1 MNSFEPIYDSLNKVR
16 FMGREGLQGWV
27 RRVGDETERT
37 VEAGKGIEESRARTL
52 GGGGCGVLVEDEDGV
67 FVAVAAELIPVGFE
81 LGEGFGFAVG
91 ALGTVLVEELFVNF
105 EGGVI
110 CVDEFA
116 GVDAN

>member
-1 MNSFEPIYDSLNKVR
+1 
-16 FMGREGLQGWV
+16 MGGEGLQGWM
-27 RRVGDETERT
+27 RCVGDETDCT
-37 VEAGKGIEESRARTL
+37 VEAGKGIEESRAKTL
-52 GGGGCGVLVEDEDGV
+52 GGGGCGVLVKDEDEV
-67 FVAVAAELIPVGFE
+67 FVAVAAESIPVGFE

-91 ALGTVLVEELFVNF
+91 MLGTVLVKELFVDF

>member
-1 MNSFEPIYDSLNKVR
+1 M
-16 FMGREGLQGWV
+16 QGWV
-27 RRVGDETERT
+27 RCVGDETDCT
-37 VEAGKGIEESRARTL
+37 VEAGKGIEESRAKTL
-52 GGGGCGVLVEDEDGV
+52 GGGGCGAFVKDEDGV

-91 ALGTVLVEELFVNF
+91 ALGTVFVEELSVDV

-110 CVDEFA
+110 GVDEFA

>member
-1 MNSFEPIYDSLNKVR
+1 
-16 FMGREGLQGWV
+16 MGQEGLQGWV
-27 RRVGDETERT
+27 RRVCDETERT
-37 VEAGKGIEESRARTL
+37 VEAGTRIEESRFQTL
-52 GGGGCGVLVEDEDGV
+52 GGGGCGVLVEDEDEV
-67 FVAVAAELIPVGFE
+67 FVAVAAESIPVGFE

-91 ALGTVLVEELFVNF
+91 ALGTVLVEELFVDF

>member
-16 FMGREGLQGWV
+16 FMGQEGLQGWV

-37 VEAGKGIEESRARTL
+37 VEAGTRIEESRSQTL
-52 GGGGCGVLVEDEDGV
+52 GDGGCGVFVKDEDGV
-67 FVAVAAELIPVGFE
+67 FIAVAAESIPVGFE
-81 LGEGFGFAVG
+81 LGEGFGFAVES
-91 ALGTVLVEELFVNF
+91 LGTVAIKELFVDF

-116 GVDAN
+116 GIDAN